1 MATCFFRIFT
11 VTCQTKFWE
20 IGYCWGVRHG
30 ACCKGGLN
38 PYVDQGAS
46 CACQMYA
53 RLTGGRDPL
62 LLLHASVLAHGF
74 QCRSAVRIRSSFF
87 PPPESQEYRTGEIHT
102 RIKGVCRTY
111 GRSRQKSSPPQVAGR
126 KPGGCRL
133 GGNGDGPSPLRGA
146 AIWCQIFPQPTHH
159 RNFPREATAEL

>member
-1 MATCFFRIFT
+1 MFPSNPLNTFFELLFRTMLYHRLVENCGTSLQEGTAPSSPSTQKNETCPTTCTHEARFMTPLSMATCFFRIFT

-74 QCRSAVRIRSSFF
+74 RSVQNCRENKIKLF
-87 PPPESQEYRTGEIHT
+87 PST
-102 RIKGVCRTY
+102 RIPGV
-111 GRSRQKSSPPQVAGR
+111 SD
-126 KPGGCRL
+126 L
-133 GGNGDGPSPLRGA
+133 GDPYP
-146 AIWCQIFPQPTHH
+146 H
-159 RNFPREATAEL
+159 